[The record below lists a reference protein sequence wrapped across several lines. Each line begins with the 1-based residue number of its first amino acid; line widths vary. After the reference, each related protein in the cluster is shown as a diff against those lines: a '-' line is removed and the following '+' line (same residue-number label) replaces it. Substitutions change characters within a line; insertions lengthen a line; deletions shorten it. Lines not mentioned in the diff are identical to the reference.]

1 MSKTCHEWGRLV
13 TVGISG
19 SRLLPVFFG
28 LSFLLSGTVLH
39 VPLQQGICCRYLV
52 AGRRCNC
59 LSGCFRCPVFSDTF
73 CRSAGNGI
81 VGCSPGLV
89 DEKCL
94 EKDSCVLHYH
104 FDGLLSLLLAL
115 VCLNGYLRIG
125 SFRWRMVYG
134 AVAAWVGYLLAGPHL
149 LLAVIAAVLW
159 EVCCGKSRW
168 KGGSLLLLPWG
179 FGLPLLL
186 YGLGWG
192 GEWRLLATPDAYYH
206 PLLLSQ
212 KVNYLPGIL
221 VLLNVLAACILHR
234 NRKSLSGWRLWTSWG
249 IQICLLAGIFHQG
262 IRHYSNDRNYEIKV
276 LDYYSRTGQWQQIV
290 GLLQPYRTVAADTR
304 LSGTACRTE
313 RHACLLSESGSL
325 SSR

>member
-1 MSKTCHEWGRLV
+1 MD
-13 TVGISG
+13 
-19 SRLLPVFFG
+19 F
-28 LSFLLSGTVLH
+28 
-39 VPLQQGICCRYLV
+39 
-52 AGRRCNC
+52 N
-59 LSGCFRCPVFSDTF
+59 
-73 CRSAGNGI
+73 
-81 VGCSPGLV
+81 
-89 DEKCL
+89 
-94 EKDSCVLHYH
+94 YH

-234 NRKSLSGWRLWTSWG
+234 SRKSLSGWRLWASWG

-262 IRHYSNDRNYEIKV
+262 IRHYSNDRNYETMTGTMK
-276 LDYYSRTGQWQQIV
+276 SRCWII
-290 GLLQPYRTVAADTR
+290 
-304 LSGTACRTE
+304 TAVPD
-313 RHACLLSESGSL
+313 SGSRCSIIRACVPDRMPCMPVIRIWL
-325 SSR
+325 FLILVSWEMNYSTIRSVEDGEQSFPGIKRLMLPCC